1 MSYRAE
7 TEPVQ
12 LTMQVAAKIRG
23 LIVDQALLPGRK
35 IHQVDLSERLGVS
48 RSPLREALRV
58 LEAEGLV
65 SHRANRGYVVANLDG
80 DDLSQVYQMRGLF
93 EAELLRT
100 IVRPDARAL
109 AVVESAD
116 VRMNDAIDR
125 LDIDDYLRWNR
136 EFHFTIF
143 DLSTLHQFKLVVR
156 RLWRVSEVHS
166 SSLPATLSE
175 AKDVVRVDHRSM
187 IDALIAFDVV
197 HLMEIN
203 ERHRLV
209 GLE

>member
-1 MSYRAE
+1 MSYHAD

-35 IHQVDLSERLGVS
+35 IHQVGLSEQLGVS

-65 SHRANRGYVVANLDG
+65 SHRANRGYVVVRLSK
-80 DDLSQVYQMRGLF
+80 DDLAQVYQMRGLF

-100 IVRPDARAL
+100 IVRPDSRVL
-109 AVVESAD
+109 AMVEHANA
-116 VRMNDAIDR
+116 RMNEAIGR
-125 LDIDDYLRWNR
+125 RDIDDYLRWNR
-136 EFHFTIF
+136 EFHFAIF
-143 DLSTLHQFKLVVR
+143 NLSTLRQFKLGVQ

-166 SSLPATLSE
+166 SSLLSNLSE
-175 AKDVVRVDHRSM
+175 AKEGIRVDHRS
-187 IDALIAFDVV
+187 IIEALIAFDVDR
-197 HLMEIN
+197 LMVLN
-203 ERHRLV
+203 DSHRLA